1 MVKHRYV
8 KLDRYVTF
16 AFLGFRSISLN
27 DFFACVWREFLC
39 NFAAL
44 SGYVLLDNDA
54 RSEDRCSK
62 TQQTRS
68 TSRKRNSR
76 WNLNKTHQHRNQTR
90 SHLRNA
96 AKLKRSPH
104 QTNATEQCHVIETK
118 FASKPG
124 ECRCLLWFLFGSRK
138 RHPSSKHML
147 VPFRVFS
154 RGLRK
159 RDSRWVLLCCGAFF
173 CNAASYKHRGCV
185 ALNHIRMY
193 LKRAGRTGLKPFP
206 KDSKTLK
213 NSKPKSIKTIF
224 KCFITLFESRLR
236 YPTDRPTNHTGG
248 PHAI

>member
-1 MVKHRYV
+1 MVKHRYI
-8 KLDRYVTF
+8 KLDRYVAF
-16 AFLGFRSISLN
+16 ACLGSGLISLN
-27 DFFACVWREFLC
+27 DLFCVCLAGVSLRSRCIIWLCFARQWCSFQC
-39 NFAAL
+39 
-44 SGYVLLDNDA
+44 
-54 RSEDRCSK
+54 RCSK
-62 TQQTRS
+62 TQQTRP

-118 FASKPG
+118 FASKPS
-124 ECRCLLWFLFGSRK
+124 ECRCLLWCLFGSRK

-185 ALNHIRMY
+185 ALNHIRMC
-193 LKRAGRTGLKPFP
+193 LRRAGRAGLKPFP

-213 NSKPKSIKTIF
+213 NSKPKRIKTIF
-224 KCFITLFESRLR
+224 KGFIILFESRLR
-236 YPTDRPTNHTGG
+236 YPGGGNHWG
-248 PHAI
+248 